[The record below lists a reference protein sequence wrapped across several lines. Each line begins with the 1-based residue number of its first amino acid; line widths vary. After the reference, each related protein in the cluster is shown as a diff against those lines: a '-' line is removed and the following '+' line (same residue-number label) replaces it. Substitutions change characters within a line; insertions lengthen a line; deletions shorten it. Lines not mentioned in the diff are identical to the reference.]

1 MIAAVFAAFYV
12 WAALY
17 VFRPLGDPDIWW
29 HLAAGR
35 WMIEHGGVPRVDPF
49 SFTALGT
56 RWTDSH
62 WLYEMILYSIQG
74 LSGYGGIILF
84 NSLLVV
90 GGLFFQER
98 LLVKRG
104 LPWMLRLAA
113 LALTLAA
120 AEPRGYG
127 WTENASTISFLFM
140 SVLFWCQAG
149 TRGKEAPDG
158 GGASLPCPGL
168 TPLLFVAWA
177 NLHRGCLLGLAVLA
191 LAFIEESRGR
201 IWRRPRS
208 LGLLLLCALATLANP
223 YGLGLYRHAFLDVR
237 LSPLHTL
244 NWARTPFHHLEIF
257 WAVFAVFW
265 VSRVWSALRPLASPA
280 LRERG
285 SLGGRE
291 WLVPLFLGWIA
302 ARHAWG
308 VRFFALYAV
317 ADLACGAWEW
327 LKKRLAR
334 TLDSSARAAAQVGR
348 PRFLD
353 GGPAVALTVFALLL
367 RAIAAQPARALID
380 KGRVPVGAC
389 DVIESRRI
397 EGPFYND
404 YGFGG
409 YFIWRFAG
417 KLPVFIDG
425 RYPAVE
431 GYIPLHERLMRAKL
445 GSPEDWR
452 RFLDFYGVRS
462 ALVGYPPPQT
472 PLSRFALYFPRSRWK
487 LVYQDGI
494 ALLFVRRR

>member
-1 MIAAVFAAFYV
+1 LIAGVFAAFYV

-35 WMIEHGGVPRVDPF
+35 WMLQHGGAPRVDPF

-56 RWTDSH
+56 RWTDSY
-62 WLYEMILYSIQG
+62 WLYEMILYSIQR
-74 LSGYGGIILF
+74 LSGYGGVILF

-90 GGLFFQER
+90 GGLFFLER
-98 LLVKRG
+98 SLVKRG
-104 LPWMLRLAA
+104 LPWTLRLGA

-127 WTENASTISFLFM
+127 WTENASTISFLFL
-140 SVLFWCQAG
+140 SVLFWCRAG
-149 TRGKEAPDG
+149 ARDKGGSD
-158 GGASLPCPGL
+158 GGASAPCSVLLP
-168 TPLLFVAWA
+168 PLFAVWA

-191 LAFIEESRGR
+191 LEFIEESRGR
-201 IWRRPRS
+201 IWRRPRA
-208 LGLLLLCALATLANP
+208 LGLLALCALATLVNP
-223 YGLGLYRHAFLDVR
+223 YGFGLYRHAVLDVR
-237 LSPLHTL
+237 LSPLHTY
-244 NWARTPFHHLEIF
+244 NWARTPFRHLEIF

-265 VSRVWSALRPLASPA
+265 ISRAWNARRPLSSPGPRA
-280 LRERG
+280 G
-285 SLGGRE
+285 GGRGRGE
-291 WLVPLFLGWIA
+291 WLVPLFLGWVA

-308 VRFFALYAV
+308 VRFFVLYAV
-317 ADLACGAWEW
+317 ADLASGAWDWARGED
-327 LKKRLAR
+327 KGARL
-334 TLDSSARAAAQVGR
+334 G
-348 PRFLD
+348 FLN
-353 GGPAVALTVFALLL
+353 GGPVVALPVFAFLLW
-367 RAIAAQPARALID
+367 AIAAQPARALID
-380 KGRVPVGAC
+380 GGRVPAGAC

-417 KLPVFIDG
+417 KIPVFIDG

-431 GYIPLHERLMRAKL
+431 GYIPLYERLMKAKL
-445 GSPEDWR
+445 GNPEDWR
-452 RFLDFYGVRS
+452 RFLDSYGVRS

-472 PLSRFALYFPRSRWK
+472 PLARFALYFPKSRWK
-487 LVYQDGI
+487 LVYQGDV

>member
-1 MIAAVFAAFYV
+1 MIVAVFAAFYV
-12 WAALY
+12 WVALY

-35 WMIEHGGVPRVDPF
+35 WMLEHGGVPRVDPF

-62 WLYEMILYSIQG
+62 WLYEMILYSIQR
-74 LSGYGGIILF
+74 LSGYGGVILL

-98 LLVKRG
+98 LLDKRG
-104 LPWMLRLAA
+104 LPWMLRLGA

-127 WTENASTISFLFM
+127 WTENASTISFLFL
-140 SVLFWCQAG
+140 SLLFWCQVG
-149 TRGKEAPDG
+149 TRDKGSSNGDG
-158 GGASLPCPGL
+158 AGVPCPDL
-168 TPLLFVAWA
+168 TPLLFVVWA
-177 NLHRGCLLGLAVLA
+177 NFHRGCLLGLAVLA
-191 LAFIEESRGR
+191 LKFIEESRGK

-208 LGLLLLCALATLANP
+208 LGLVVLCALATLVNP
-223 YGLGLYRHAFLDVR
+223 YGFGLYRHAFLDVR
-237 LSPLHTL
+237 LSPLHTY
-244 NWARTPFHHLEIF
+244 NWARTPVHHLEIF
-257 WAVFAVFW
+257 WAVFAIFW
-265 VSRVWSALRPLASPA
+265 VSRLWRA
-280 LRERG
+280 RG
-285 SLGGRE
+285 GSSGRGE

-302 ARHAWG
+302 VRHAWG

-317 ADLACGAWEW
+317 AELASGAWDWIKQSEDKGGW
-327 LKKRLAR
+327 
-334 TLDSSARAAAQVGR
+334 
-348 PRFLD
+348 PRFLN
-353 GGPAVALTVFALLL
+353 GGPVLALAVFALLL
-367 RAIAAQPARALID
+367 VAIAAQPARALID
-380 KGRVPVGAC
+380 KGRVPAGAC
-389 DVIESRRI
+389 DVIESRHI
-397 EGPFYND
+397 DGPFYND

-431 GYIPLHERLMRAKL
+431 GYIPLYERLMKAKL
-445 GSPEDWR
+445 GDPEDWR
-452 RFLDFYGVRS
+452 RFLDSYGVRA

-472 PLSRFALYFPRSRWK
+472 PLARFALYFPKSRWK
-487 LVYQDGI
+487 LVYQGDV